1 MLREISMIANPMTRR
16 TFMAAGAAVTLG
28 ACATTRSGTPST
40 SPTIDGLSFLPDD
53 LADIRASRL
62 SGMICDVSEVQ
73 EIKDAQ
79 GIPRYLRTFDVND
92 AALDKA
98 AARLGA
104 SEYGFVALRGSDL
117 GRKPGCAA
125 FLQLQ
130 SCEPVGTDLSRIAR
144 FHGKGLR
151 VLQFTHHNNNLFAGG
166 ALERVQSGLTPL
178 GRDGL
183 GEMNRLRILPDVSHG
198 SEATMIEAATS
209 SRTPIVISHGACK
222 AIVDHPRC
230 ASDAAIRAVAE
241 RGGMMGIF
249 MMSFWLT
256 RDPVPKVEH
265 LIANL
270 RHVIRVGGIDAV
282 GISNDFPMAGQTN
295 LVKLNNDNREGVKE
309 YLPWWIAMRDSGIPG
324 FAALPEH
331 VVIPEL
337 NTIDRMAHIRQ
348 ALERDRFTGGEIDR
362 IMGGNWARVLTDVLG

>member
-1 MLREISMIANPMTRR
+1 MTATMMTRR
-16 TFMAAGAAVTLG
+16 SLLAASAATALG
-28 ACATTRSGTPST
+28 ACTTTLSSRGGTP
-40 SPTIDGLSFLPDD
+40 PVIDGLSFLPED
-53 LADIRASRL
+53 LAEIRASGL
-62 SGMICDVSEVQ
+62 TGMICDVSEVQ
-73 EIKDAQ
+73 EVKDAQ
-79 GIPRYLRTFDVND
+79 GIPRYLRTFEVND

-98 AARLGA
+98 VERLRS
-104 SEYGFVALRGSDL
+104 SEYGFVALKGSEI
-117 GRKPGCAA
+117 GSRPGCAA
-125 FLQLQ
+125 FLQFQ

-151 VLQFTHHNNNLFAGG
+151 ILQFTHHNNNLFAGG
-166 ALERVQSGLTPL
+166 ALERVQTGLTAL
-178 GRDGL
+178 GREGL
-183 GEMNRLRILPDVSHG
+183 DEMNRLRILPDVSHG
-198 SEATMIEAATS
+198 SEPTMLEAARA

-230 ASDAAIRAVAE
+230 ASDAAIRAVAD

-256 RDPVPKVEH
+256 RDPVPTVDH
-265 LIANL
+265 LIANI
-270 RHVIRVGGIDAV
+270 RNVIRVGGIDAV

-295 LVKLNNDNREGVKE
+295 LLKLNNDNREGVKE

-324 FAALPEH
+324 FAAIPEH

-337 NTIDRMAHIRQ
+337 NSIDRMTRIRR
-348 ALERDRFTGGEIDR
+348 ALERSRFTSGEIDR

>member
-1 MLREISMIANPMTRR
+1 MITRR
-16 TFMAAGAAVTLG
+16 SLLATGTAATLG
-28 ACATTRSGTPST
+28 ACTTTLSGRGATPAVM
-40 SPTIDGLSFLPDD
+40 DGLSFLPDD
-53 LADIRASRL
+53 LAEIRAAGL
-62 SGMICDVSEVQ
+62 TGMICDVSEVQ
-73 EIKDAQ
+73 EVKDTQ
-79 GIPRYLRTFDVND
+79 GIPRYLRTFEVND

-98 AARLGA
+98 AERLRS
-104 SEYGFVALRGSDL
+104 SEYGFVALKGSEI
-117 GRKPGCAA
+117 GRRPGCAA
-125 FLQLQ
+125 FLQFQ

-151 VLQFTHHNNNLFAGG
+151 ILQFTHHNNNLFAGG
-166 ALERVQSGLTPL
+166 ALERVQSGLTTL
-178 GRDGL
+178 GREGL

-198 SEATMIEAATS
+198 SEPTMLEAARG

-256 RDPVPKVEH
+256 RDPVPTVDH

-270 RHVIRVGGIDAV
+270 RHVIRIGGIDAV

-295 LVKLNNDNREGVKE
+295 LVKLGNDNREGVKE

-337 NTIDRMAHIRQ
+337 NTIDRMARIRR
-348 ALERDRFTGGEIDR
+348 ALERNRFTGGEIDR
-362 IMGGNWARVLTDVLG
+362 IMGDNWARVLTDVLG